1 MKFQAA
7 TGHAIRILG
16 CLGRHNGR
24 IATATDMAQEL
35 GITYLYFMKISA
47 RLKQSGLVVSE
58 QGCNGGYRLARPID
72 EITIYDAVYA
82 VEGDFCIDKGM
93 IQNEM
98 KEDTSILHRFFIT
111 MQDEMIAQMKATTI
125 AQLYKKKKEHA
136 RISVM

>member
-1 MKFQAA
+1 
-7 TGHAIRILG
+7 
-16 CLGRHNGR
+16 
-24 IATATDMAQEL
+24 
-35 GITYLYFMKISA
+35 
-47 RLKQSGLVVSE
+47 
-58 QGCNGGYRLARPID
+58 LARPID

-98 KEDTSILHRFFIT
+98 KEDTRILHRFFIT